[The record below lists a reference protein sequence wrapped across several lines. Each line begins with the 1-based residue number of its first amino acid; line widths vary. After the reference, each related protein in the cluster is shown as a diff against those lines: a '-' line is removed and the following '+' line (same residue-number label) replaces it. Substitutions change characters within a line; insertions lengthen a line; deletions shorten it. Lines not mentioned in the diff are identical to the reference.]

1 MSADGTLYGA
11 NLVLTGEHIAD
22 VSQLALEV
30 CSIIYLLLCSAIVG
44 GRHKILC
51 VIVKVALVS
60 GRETGNGIIIRV
72 VVTLKIRD
80 DIAVVIRFGVI
91 LQLGSTV
98 LGDGNSVEYI

>member
-11 NLVLTGEHIAD
+11 NLILTGEHIAD
-22 VSQLALEV
+22 VSQLGLEV
-30 CSIIYLLLCSAIVG
+30 CPIIYLLLCSAIVG

-51 VIVKVALVS
+51 VIVKVVLVC
-60 GRETGNGIIIRV
+60 GRQTGNGIIIRV

>member
-1 MSADGTLYGA
+1 MPADGTLYGA

-22 VSQLALEV
+22 VSQLGLEV
-30 CSIIYLLLCSAIVG
+30 CPVIYLLLCAAIVG
-44 GRHKILC
+44 GCHKILC
-51 VIVKVALVS
+51 VIIKVALVC
-60 GRETGNGIIIRV
+60 GRETGNGIFVRV

-91 LQLGSTV
+91 LRLGSTV